1 MKARELIKTL
11 EEILKV
17 NELEDCDVDCSVDC
31 SIEGREETYFDRC
44 FGTELMYPQIAVKEV
59 DGCTEPC
66 IVLLYEKH
74 EFEFVKNF

>member
-11 EEILKV
+11 EEILRV
-17 NELEDCDVDCSVDC
+17 NEIEDCDVDCSVDC

-44 FGTELMYPQIAVKEV
+44 LGTELMCPQIGVKTV
-59 DGCTEPC
+59 DGYIEPC

-74 EFEFVKNF
+74 EYEFVKNF

>member
-1 MKARELIKTL
+1 MKARELIKSL

-17 NELEDCDVDCSVDC
+17 NELEDCDVDCSIDC

-44 FGTELMYPQIAVKEV
+44 LGTELMYPQIAVKRVE
-59 DGCTEPC
+59 GYTEPC